1 MPWRL
6 VLRKLCRAFFT
17 LVAIVTFVFVI
28 LRVTGDPAVQIL
40 GADATQ
46 EALEAFRKRWGLN
59 DPVWQQF
66 LRYVAGLVRGEFG
79 ISLVEGRDA
88 LGVVLDRLPKT
99 LQLMSLSAIVTLVT
113 GIPIGI
119 YAALHR
125 GQRRDRIIMAIGV
138 AAFSTPSFVIGI
150 LLILLM
156 SVVLRALPT
165 AGSDSWKHFILPV
178 VTMSTIDAA
187 MFARLTRSAMLE
199 VLSRPYM
206 RTALAKGLPWH
217 VAVRRHA
224 LPNAA
229 IPLATVIGLFVGF
242 LIAGGVVTENVFAWP
257 GIGRLLVSSVRN
269 RDSSVVQVIVLII
282 AFSMVTV
289 NLLVDVAYGW
299 LDPRIRQLKEEA

>member
-1 MPWRL
+1 MPWAFI
-6 VLRKLCRAFFT
+6 LRKLCRALFT
-17 LVAIVTFVFVI
+17 LMAIVTFVFVI
-28 LRVTGDPAVQIL
+28 LRVTGDPATQIL

-46 EALEAFRKRWGLN
+46 EALEAFREKWGLN
-59 DPVWQQF
+59 DPIWEQF
-66 LRYVAGLVRGEFG
+66 LRYVTGLLRGEFG
-79 ISLVEGRDA
+79 TSLIEAKDA
-88 LGVVLDRLPKT
+88 LDVVLDRLPKT
-99 LQLMSLSAIVTLVT
+99 MQLMSVSAIVTLAT
-113 GIPIGI
+113 GIPIGL

-125 GQRRDRIIMAIGV
+125 GKLRDRVIMAVGV

-156 SVVLRALPT
+156 SVMLRVLPT

-187 MFARLTRSAMLE
+187 VFARLTRSAMLE
-199 VLSRPYM
+199 VLTQPYM

-229 IPLATVIGLFVGF
+229 IPLATIIGLFVGF

-257 GIGRLLVSSVRN
+257 GIGRLLVSSVQN
-269 RDSSVVQVIVLII
+269 RDSSVVQVIVLMI
-282 AFSMVTV
+282 AASMVTV
-289 NLLVDVAYGW
+289 NLLVDIAYGW
-299 LDPRIRQLKEEA
+299 LDPRIRQLRAEG

>member
-1 MPWRL
+1 MPWDFI
-6 VLRKLCRAFFT
+6 LRKSCRAIFT
-17 LVAIVTFVFVI
+17 LAVIVTFVFVI
-28 LRVTGDPAVQIL
+28 LRATGDPAIQIL
-40 GADATQ
+40 GADAGR
-46 EALEAFRKRWGLN
+46 EALEAFREKWGLN
-59 DPVWQQF
+59 DPIWEQF
-66 LRYVAGLVRGEFG
+66 LRYVSGLLRGDFG
-79 ISLVEGRDA
+79 TSLVEGRSA
-88 LGVVLDRLPKT
+88 LEVVMARLPKT
-99 LQLMSLSAIVTLVT
+99 LQLMSISACVSLAIGV
-113 GIPIGI
+113 PIGI

-156 SVVLRALPT
+156 SVMLRVLPT

-187 MFARLTRSAMLE
+187 VFARLTRSAMLE

-217 VAVRRHA
+217 MAVRRHA

-229 IPLATVIGLFVGF
+229 IPLVTIIGLFVGY

-257 GIGRLLVSSVRN
+257 GIGRLLVSSVQN
-269 RDSSVVQVIVLII
+269 RDSSVVQVIVLLI
-282 AFSMVTV
+282 ALSMVTV
-289 NLLVDVAYGW
+289 NLLVDIAYGW
-299 LDPRIRQLKEEA
+299 LDPRIRQLKAQG

>member
-1 MPWRL
+1 MPWSF
-6 VLRKLCRAFFT
+6 VLRKSCRAFFT
-17 LVAIVTFVFVI
+17 LSVIVTFVFVI
-28 LRVTGDPAVQIL
+28 LRVTGDPATQIL
-40 GADATQ
+40 GTDATP
-46 EALEAFRKRWGLN
+46 EALEAFREKWGLN
-59 DPVWQQF
+59 DPIWEQF
-66 LRYVAGLVRGEFG
+66 LRYVWGLLHGDFG
-79 ISLVEGRDA
+79 ISLIAGKDA

-99 LQLMSLSAIVTLVT
+99 MQLMSVSALVTLTT

-125 GQRRDRIIMAIGV
+125 GGVRDRVIMAVGV

-156 SVVLRALPT
+156 SVTLRILPT
-165 AGSDSWKHFILPV
+165 AGSDGWKHYILPV

-187 MFARLTRSAMLE
+187 VFARLTRSAMLE

-217 VAVRRHA
+217 RAVRRHA

-229 IPLATVIGLFVGF
+229 IPLVTIIGLFVGF

-257 GIGRLLVSSVRN
+257 GIGRLLVSSVQN
-269 RDSSVVQVIVLII
+269 RDSAVVQVIVLMI
-282 AFSMVTV
+282 AASMIAV

-299 LDPRIRQLKEEA
+299 LDPRIRHLRTEG

>member
-1 MPWRL
+1 MPWAFI
-6 VLRKLCRAFFT
+6 LRKLCRALFT
-17 LVAIVTFVFVI
+17 LTAIVTFVFVI
-28 LRVTGDPAVQIL
+28 LRVTGDPASQIL

-46 EALEAFRKRWGLN
+46 EALEAFREKWGLN
-59 DPVWQQF
+59 DPIWQQY
-66 LRYVAGLVRGEFG
+66 LRYVAGLLRGEFG
-79 ISLVEGRDA
+79 ISLVEGNDA
-88 LGVVLDRLPKT
+88 LEVVLDRLPKT
-99 LQLMSLSAIVTLVT
+99 MQLMSVSAIVTLAT

-125 GQRRDRIIMAIGV
+125 GKLRDRMIMAVGV

-156 SVVLRALPT
+156 SVMLRILPT
-165 AGSDSWKHFILPV
+165 AGSDTWKHFILPV

-187 MFARLTRSAMLE
+187 VFARLTRSAMLE
-199 VLSRPYM
+199 VLTRPYM

-229 IPLATVIGLFVGF
+229 IPLATIIGLFVGF

-257 GIGRLLVSSVRN
+257 GIGRLLVSSVQS
-269 RDSSVVQVIVLII
+269 RDSSVVQVIVLMI
-282 AFSMVTV
+282 AASMVTV

-299 LDPRIRQLKEEA
+299 LDPRIRQLRAET